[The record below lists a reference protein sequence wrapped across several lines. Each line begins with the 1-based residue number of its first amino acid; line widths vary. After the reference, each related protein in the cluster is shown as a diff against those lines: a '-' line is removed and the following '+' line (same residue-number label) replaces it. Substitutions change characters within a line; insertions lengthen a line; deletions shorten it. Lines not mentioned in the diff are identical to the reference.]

1 MTLAFASEAGGLSAT
16 MTARGVKESQ
26 VGASRVRYAPRQNVL
41 VVELVDGIAVADL
54 PALTRS
60 ITQNIRLAHTAR
72 TVLDIRSAR
81 DRDRAFRDAF
91 TEWAVSGDLP
101 LVLVVGDELHV
112 AEINM
117 ASLARGGLVRAFSTT
132 SDAFRHAARQTTK
145 QNESTSVSESARP
158 AIGSDERRSLLFP
171 RRPSEVSVPRI
182 ARGAEPDDKR

>member
-1 MTLAFASEAGGLSAT
+1 MRAP
-16 MTARGVKESQ
+16 GVKESQ
-26 VGASRVRYAPRQNVL
+26 VGASRVRYAPRQSVL
-41 VVELVDGIAVADL
+41 VVELVNGIAIEDL

-60 ITQNIRLAHTAR
+60 ITQNVRLAQTSR

-117 ASLARGGLVRAFSTT
+117 ASLARGGLVRAFVST
-132 SDAFRHAARQTTK
+132 SDAFRHASRQTTK
-145 QNESTSVSESARP
+145 QSDATSSSESTRP
-158 AIGSDERRSLLFP
+158 AVVGEERRSQLFP
-171 RRPSEVSVPRI
+171 RRPSEVGIPRI
-182 ARGAEPDDKR
+182 ARGEPEDDKA

>member
-1 MTLAFASEAGGLSAT
+1 MRAP
-16 MTARGVKESQ
+16 GVKESQ
-26 VGASRVRYAPRQNVL
+26 VGASRVRYAPRQAVL
-41 VVELVDGIAVADL
+41 VAELVDGVAIEDL

-60 ITQNIRLAHTAR
+60 ITQNARLAQTSR

-117 ASLARGGLVRAFSTT
+117 ASLARGGLVRAFATT
-132 SDAFRHAARQTTK
+132 SDAFRHAARLTSRPTSETGQPG
-145 QNESTSVSESARP
+145 STGKHP
-158 AIGSDERRSLLFP
+158 AVGSDERRSLLFP
-171 RRPSEVSVPRI
+171 RRPSEVAIPR
-182 ARGAEPDDKR
+182 ARKLAEPDDNT